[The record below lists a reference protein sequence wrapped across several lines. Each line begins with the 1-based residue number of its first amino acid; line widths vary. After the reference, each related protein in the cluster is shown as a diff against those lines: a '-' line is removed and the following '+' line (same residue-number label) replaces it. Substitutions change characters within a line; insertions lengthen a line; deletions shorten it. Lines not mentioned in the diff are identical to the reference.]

1 MKPKTKKIWTI
12 VLSVFALIFVL
23 LLTLP
28 FAFRGKIMEIAKQEL
43 NKQLTAEVDFK
54 KLNLSFIRN
63 FPNASI
69 SLKDVYIAG
78 KDDFA
83 GDTLLI
89 SKDISLVVNLKSI
102 FSDSGYDVKKIYITD
117 SKVLAHVLKDG
128 RANWDIFPSD
138 TTEVDT
144 TESNFNFKLKDVKI
158 AKADVIYLSDSGN
171 VAAQLKNLN
180 VKLKGDFTS
189 EHTLLNTQ
197 FTIDTLNFW
206 SGGVRYVHDM
216 TVDFKA
222 DIDAVLKDDLYT
234 FANNEIKLNAIP
246 LSLNGWVQ
254 LFDEGMD
261 MDLKLNTDRVD
272 FKSLLSLIP
281 AIYSNSFADIKA
293 DGKVS
298 LNGFA
303 KGKMVDEDYPAFELK
318 LDVENGKFQ
327 YPSLPKSV
335 DNIQIASNLSSP
347 GGSLDNTVV
356 DVSKFSFNMAGSPF
370 SGKLHIVTPLS
381 DPDFKLSALGKLNL
395 GIIKDVYPLD
405 KGTELN
411 GVLDMDVNAA
421 GKMSWIEKNQYE
433 NFKFGGKMNVKDM
446 LVKMADLGQDVRV
459 NNANLLFNDRYLD
472 LTDLNLKIGRNDL
485 SANGKV
491 ENYLAYALRDMMLKG
506 DFKISSNYMNITDFM
521 SGDEEEN
528 DTSSM
533 SVIKIPKNLN
543 LNLAGDFKELVYD
556 KMNFKNANG
565 QLKVADGELNIQKM
579 NVNAFGGN
587 MALIGKYS
595 SANPLQP
602 AVDFDI
608 DMQQISFA
616 EIFSQVES
624 LQKFVPIFEKLA
636 GRFNTKLSLNTLL
649 AGDMMPIL
657 SSIISNGNFKA
668 EAITLKQ
675 DVSAFQELAKSL
687 KMDNKLSNF
696 SLKDIALAFEIKD
709 GKLNTKPFDLK
720 FKDYAMNIGGT
731 TGLDQSIAY
740 LGTVKLPDKLN
751 LGKFQNVGFKIGG
764 TFTKPKVELD
774 LKNTL
779 TSLVDEQ
786 KDMAL
791 KKVDSAKNVALDKGR
806 AERDRILQD
815 AQRRADAILEQAK
828 QQGDRLVREAQVRS
842 DSLVSKAANPVAKA
856 LAKKGADE
864 LVKQAQK
871 QADNLNNKARAE
883 ADRIIKEAEEKSKF

>member
-89 SKDISLVVNLKSI
+89 SKDINLVVNLKSI

-446 LVKMADLGQDVRV
+446 LIKMADLGQDVRV

-491 ENYLAYALRDMMLKG
+491 ENYLAYALRDMTLKG
-506 DFKISSNYMNITDFM
+506 DFKINSNYMNITDFM
-521 SGDEEEN
+521 GGDEEDN

-543 LNLAGDFKELVYD
+543 LSLGGSFKELVYN
-556 KMNFKNANG
+556 KMNFKDADAL
-565 QLKVADGELNIQKM
+565 LKVADGELSIQKM

-587 MALIGKYS
+587 MALTGKYS
-595 SANPLQP
+595 SVNPLQP

-608 DMQQISFA
+608 DLQQISFA

-786 KDMAL
+786 KESAL
-791 KKVDSAKNVALDKGR
+791 KKVDSVKNVALDKGR

-871 QADNLNNKARAE
+871 QADNLNAKARAE

>member
-69 SLKDVYIAG
+69 SLKDVYIVG

-89 SKDISLVVNLKSI
+89 SKDINLVVNLKSI
-102 FSDSGYDVKKIYITD
+102 FGDSGYDVKKIYITD

-158 AKADVIYLSDSGN
+158 AKADVIYLSDLGN

-254 LFDEGMD
+254 LLDEGMD

-335 DNIQIASNLSSP
+335 DNIQIASYLTNS

-370 SGKLHIVTPLS
+370 SGKFHIVTPLS

-491 ENYLAYALRDMMLKG
+491 ENYLAYALRDMTLKG

-521 SGDEEEN
+521 GGDEEEN

-587 MALIGKYS
+587 MALTGKYS
-595 SANPLQP
+595 SVNPLQP

-871 QADNLNNKARAE
+871 QADNLNAKARAE